1 MSNIVGDIKNFPLAD
16 LLTMLESQHTT
27 GTLKI
32 EFPKTQRRG
41 GTLYLVRG
49 QVVDAEISGGIKG
62 EDAAFELLDTEV
74 GQFQVADAIKPHPT
88 RSIDRGTTDL
98 LMEAAR
104 VADSRKRL
112 RTVFPELRVVP
123 FPVLP
128 WDEMFKGVKVY
139 DEDRVRSKFFDGY
152 CDFREIMAVHKQKEI
167 DLLQTAAILYEAER
181 LVLIEPRVQVRA
193 QVLKSGFMN
202 KKTEIELSKAHLQRW
217 TAMSPYAGGVS
228 RVKVLVLGGPHLMPV
243 SFVTGMPEDVIAIPK
258 SRMEQMGV
266 SPGDPVGVRPAK

>member
-1 MSNIVGDIKNFPLAD
+1 M
-16 LLTMLESQHTT
+16 
-27 GTLKI
+27 
-32 EFPKTQRRG
+32 
-41 GTLYLVRG
+41 
-49 QVVDAEISGGIKG
+49 
-62 EDAAFELLDTEV
+62 
-74 GQFQVADAIKPHPT
+74 
-88 RSIDRGTTDL
+88 
-98 LMEAAR
+98 
-104 VADSRKRL
+104 
-112 RTVFPELRVVP
+112 
-123 FPVLP
+123 
-128 WDEMFKGVKVY
+128 
-139 DEDRVRSKFFDGY
+139 
-152 CDFREIMAVHKQKEI
+152 
-167 DLLQTAAILYEAER
+167 LQTAAILYEAER